1 MRGRPGDVDVNAK
14 GYADMAKGKFIVFNE
29 PQSSEVDAE
38 YNAWYTDTHLPQFL
52 EHCPSITAAT
62 RFKLVPGQ
70 ENPLPGAPNYL
81 AIYDIEADDLMTVRA
96 ELGSAVQAG
105 NVVMSDTIRSEPRST
120 YLVYEQL

>member
-1 MRGRPGDVDVNAK
+1 MLLPSK
-14 GYADMAKGKFIVFNE
+14 GGADDGE
-29 PQSSEVDAE
+29 PHRVGG
-38 YNAWYTDTHLPQFL
+38 

-105 NVVMSDTIRSEPRST
+105 KVVMSDTIRSEPRST
-120 YLVYEQL
+120 YLVYEQI

>member
-1 MRGRPGDVDVNAK
+1 VNAK

-29 PQSSEVDAE
+29 PQSSDVDAE
-38 YNAWYTDTHLPQFL
+38 YNAWYTDTHLPQLL

-105 NVVMSDTIRSEPRST
+105 KVVMSDTIRSEPRST
-120 YLVYEQL
+120 YLVYEQI